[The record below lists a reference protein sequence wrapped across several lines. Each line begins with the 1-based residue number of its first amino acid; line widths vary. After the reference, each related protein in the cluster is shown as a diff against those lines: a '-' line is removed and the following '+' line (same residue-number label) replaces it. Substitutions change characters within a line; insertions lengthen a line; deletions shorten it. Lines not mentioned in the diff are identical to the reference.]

1 MPLNIFK
8 TQDGVRGKTGSFEL
22 WIVCWKFFSSLPMSL
37 LQGRVLTT
45 FSEQSQLTWE
55 TTNFAVS
62 QNWSAIHFD
71 EKICK
76 NRDQNFD
83 IIICSIR
90 TGASP
95 NNNNIQGKPP
105 FFYFLLVQFSF
116 TILTFKKKIEF
127 MCLSVHTSYTNIEQC
142 SKNVN
147 IVQQLIAAY
156 MCERDNKSQKVGAIL
171 SLLKHLSSNNTYHCI
186 FILLYVMTGFAV
198 LFLCFRA
205 LWTL

>member
-1 MPLNIFK
+1 
-8 TQDGVRGKTGSFEL
+8 
-22 WIVCWKFFSSLPMSL
+22 
-37 LQGRVLTT
+37 
-45 FSEQSQLTWE
+45 
-55 TTNFAVS
+55 
-62 QNWSAIHFD
+62 
-71 EKICK
+71 
-76 NRDQNFD
+76 
-83 IIICSIR
+83 
-90 TGASP
+90 
-95 NNNNIQGKPP
+95 
-105 FFYFLLVQFSF
+105 
-116 TILTFKKKIEF
+116 

-186 FILLYVMTGFAV
+186 FILLYVMSGFAV